1 MVNFLTRMA
10 DLLSGKLKA
19 AIKSYELDI
28 EKKKLETLV
37 DGIDKSVV
45 SIDVDGRVDKYN
57 LKFKKMFNIKDDITG
72 KIIFD
77 IFKFIKIPDKY
88 RKGHSFSSSFNY
100 KSGSKTI
107 KGIYN
112 MSRIELNDEIKGY
125 VIDFTDKK
133 EAIKNYNKMN
143 KDRSIMIDNIIGES
157 ESIKKVKKE
166 TIMAA
171 VVCVN
176 SPYNRGEWYR

>member
-37 DGIDKSVV
+37 DGMDKSVV

-77 IFKFIKIPDKY
+77 IFKFINSNKI
-88 RKGHSFSSSFNY
+88 
-100 KSGSKTI
+100 
-107 KGIYN
+107 
-112 MSRIELNDEIKGY
+112 L
-125 VIDFTDKK
+125 
-133 EAIKNYNKMN
+133 
-143 KDRSIMIDNIIGES
+143 
-157 ESIKKVKKE
+157 
-166 TIMAA
+166 
-171 VVCVN
+171 
-176 SPYNRGEWYR
+176 